1 MNKVINFFKSA
12 KGKLI
17 TGSVIGVIVV
27 FFVFFQALNIYVGSE
42 GFKKSVNSEFT
53 NATGL
58 ELGYKKMNISLEL
71 PLSVRV
77 KLEEPVVDYVNAD
90 SLFSSEK
97 LNVRMELLPLLFK
110 TVKISSLEASKL
122 RINLARTVDGEFVG
136 LQKLMPSD
144 KNQNAAS
151 TPKSSSDMFNVILHD
166 VKIAD
171 YKFVFVDAF
180 DPFLLEIVAK
190 GDNILIDNF
199 DLKKEVSA
207 RVDGKFLVNGKEH
220 FNYKADIKVNLASVM
235 KDMEGGEAAVSE
247 DNSKQEMNPVIE
259 IAKNNLRAELD
270 TKLNIKS
277 LNNINGNFKV
287 TKLSAKINDYQLPES
302 GIDIVFK
309 GHNLGINSELYVSR
323 ASVIKVNGKAD
334 FKKKVNTD
342 ITVKTSEISMVDL
355 RNFVAAIETIIP
367 GVNIKDVLVGG
378 SFLVDAKVKSS
389 ADKLDCSGYIN
400 LNRISLGYR
409 GFKPSLNNLNG
420 QIALNSN
427 GVVIDGIKANIDKS
441 PLVISGNIDNK
452 MTANI
457 TAMVPSLNLHS
468 LFESLKESK
477 NIDTESKKQ
486 IDKVK
491 SLSGVISA
499 KAILVGKLETIK
511 PKVELHL
518 SSFNIKHQDLP
529 VPVTVSSGLVSL
541 LDGKL
546 KVAIP
551 SLFLNSPSSAFNI
564 NGNVDFDDDIK
575 FNLLAKGKLYEKD
588 IAKLAGMQGLAKGVV
603 PVTVEISGTPEK
615 ISTKAVVSNSS
626 SNYLLLT
633 GFDQNTNIV
642 LDGVLENN
650 SFEIVNTGLY
660 TTNSKK
666 LLDVSGKI
674 NDLNKKQPSL
684 ADVRVHTVSPIK
696 VNLPVG
702 ISNSS
707 FLAGDLLL
715 NGVLTNPQMKGYIKV
730 QNLVLP
736 DMSVSAGVID
746 IKIENNLLSVKIPD
760 LKAKSSSLSINAQGP
775 SKFSMPYT
783 ISNVAVVSSFLNI
796 DEVGSIF
803 ASVPAAPTT
812 NTVAS
817 SASSK
822 SASASD
828 SPVLIKTGSLKVSRL
843 MLNKTEF
850 NNLTSNFSLD
860 KKYNAILSSLKTS
873 TMGGTASGKV
883 VYNLMNGAVDMSVQ
897 GSDINSDTF
906 AVKFLGMPSKTISG
920 NASAD
925 ANLKFSGVTPE
936 EITKTLNG
944 TVNITISNG
953 EMGNLGRLDFYLKAS
968 NILSNNAVSAAVN
981 KVINLSTL
989 NQTGKFNK
997 AYGTLTF
1004 SKGGNININSLKTQG
1019 PKMSLYMKGSLNDIT
1034 FNGNL
1039 QVIGRLSQDMVDAL
1053 GPLSQAAFDKV
1064 VSKLTPLTELLNIP
1078 LTGFQTT
1085 EGKADRTQ
1093 VPKLTD
1099 NSDGAGMFLVKI
1111 NGNVFKPA
1119 SVKMFKWIKDE
1130 VPQTSSSDNT
1140 TQTDSDS
1147 SSQSQTN
1154 QAGTQ
1159 TDSSADAA
1167 QTSPSSDQTQQPA
1180 QTKSN
1185 SAADKAEKIEN
1196 LIKGTKQIL
1205 LDF

>member
-77 KLEEPVVDYVNAD
+77 KLEEPIVDYVNAD

-180 DPFLLEIVAK
+180 DPFLLEIVAQ

-199 DLKKEVSA
+199 DLKKDVSA
-207 RVDGKFLVNGKEH
+207 KVDGKFLINGNEH

-546 KVAIP
+546 KVTIP

-642 LDGVLENN
+642 LDGILENN

-746 IKIENNLLSVKIPD
+746 IKIENNLLSVKVPD

-822 SASASD
+822 LASDSD

-850 NNLTSNFSLD
+850 NNLTSNFRLD

-1085 EGKADRTQ
+1085 EGKSDRAQ
-1093 VPKLTD
+1093 VPKLND

-1130 VPQTSSSDNT
+1130 VQQTSSSDT
-1140 TQTDSDS
+1140 TQSDSDS

-1154 QAGTQ
+1154 QTGTQ
-1159 TDSSADAA
+1159 TDSSADTT
-1167 QTSPSSDQTQQPA
+1167 QTVPSADQTQQSA

>member
-626 SNYLLLT
+626 LNYLLLT

-1085 EGKADRTQ
+1085 EGKSDRAQ
-1093 VPKLTD
+1093 VPKLND

-1130 VPQTSSSDNT
+1130 VQQTSSSDT
-1140 TQTDSDS
+1140 TQSDSDS

-1154 QAGTQ
+1154 QTGTQ
-1159 TDSSADAA
+1159 TDSSADTT
-1167 QTSPSSDQTQQPA
+1167 QTVPSADQTQQSA

>member
-1 MNKVINFFKSA
+1 MNKVIKFFKSA

-17 TGSVIGVIVV
+17 TGSVVGIIVV

-53 NATGL
+53 KATGL
-58 ELGYKKMNISLEL
+58 ELGYKKMNISLEF
-71 PLSVRV
+71 PLSVNV

-97 LNVRMELLPLLFK
+97 LNVRMDILPLLFK
-110 TVKISSLEASKL
+110 TVKISSLDASKL

-144 KNQNAAS
+144 KNQSAAS
-151 TPKSSSDMFNVILHD
+151 APKSSSDMFNIILHD
-166 VKIAD
+166 VKITD

-180 DPFLLEIVAK
+180 DPFLLEIVAQ

-199 DLKKEVSA
+199 DLKKDVSA
-207 RVDGKFLVNGKEH
+207 KVDGKFLINGNEH

-342 ITVKTSEISMVDL
+342 IAVKTSEISMVDL

-367 GVNIKDVLVGG
+367 GVNIRDVLVGG

-400 LNRISLGYR
+400 LNRISVGYK

-420 QIALNSN
+420 RIALNSN
-427 GVVIDGIKANIDKS
+427 GVVIDNIKANIDKS
-441 PLVISGNIDNK
+441 PLVVSGNIDNK
-452 MTANI
+452 MIANI

-477 NIDTESKKQ
+477 NIDTETKKQ

-499 KAILVGKLETIK
+499 KAILAGKLETIQ
-511 PKVELHL
+511 PKVEIRL

-529 VPVTVSSGLVSL
+529 VPLTVNNGLVSL

-546 KVAIP
+546 KVDIP
-551 SLFLNSPSSAFNI
+551 SLFLNSPSSSFNI

-575 FNLLAKGKLYEKD
+575 FNLLAKGKLNEKD
-588 IAKLAGMQGLAKGVV
+588 MAKLAGMQGLAKGSV
-603 PVTVEISGTPEK
+603 PVTFEISGTPEK

-674 NDLNKKQPSL
+674 NALNQKQPSL
-684 ADVRVHTVSPIK
+684 ANVRVHTVSPIK

-715 NGVLTNPQMKGYIKV
+715 NGVLTNPQMKGYLKV

-736 DMSVSAGVID
+736 DMGVSAGVID

-803 ASVPAAPTT
+803 ASVPASPAA

-817 SASSK
+817 SASLK
-822 SASASD
+822 SASTGD

-883 VYNLMNGAVDMSVQ
+883 VYNLMNGAVDMSVH

-944 TVNITISNG
+944 TVNITISDG

-968 NILSNNAVSAAVN
+968 NILSNNAVSAAIN

-1019 PKMSLYMKGSLNDIT
+1019 PKMSIYMKGNLNDIT

-1085 EGKADRTQ
+1085 EGKSDRAQ
-1093 VPKLTD
+1093 VPKLND

-1130 VPQTSSSDNT
+1130 VQQTSSSDT
-1140 TQTDSDS
+1140 TQPDSDS

-1154 QAGTQ
+1154 QTGTQ
-1159 TDSSADAA
+1159 TDSSADTT
-1167 QTSPSSDQTQQPA
+1167 QTGPSADQTQQSA

>member
-151 TPKSSSDMFNVILHD
+151 TPKSSADLFNVILHD

-180 DPFLLEIVAK
+180 DPFLLEIVAQ

-247 DNSKQEMNPVIE
+247 DSSKQEMNPVIE

-541 LDGKL
+541 LDGRL

-674 NDLNKKQPSL
+674 NALNQKQPSL
-684 ADVRVHTVSPIK
+684 ANVRVHTVSPIK

-746 IKIENNLLSVKIPD
+746 IKIENNLLSVKVPD

-803 ASVPAAPTT
+803 ASVPASPAA

-822 SASASD
+822 SASTGD

-850 NNLTSNFSLD
+850 NNLTSNFRLD

-1085 EGKADRTQ
+1085 EGKSDRAQ
-1093 VPKLTD
+1093 VPKLND

-1130 VPQTSSSDNT
+1130 VQQTSSSDT
-1140 TQTDSDS
+1140 TQSDSDS

-1154 QAGTQ
+1154 QTGTQ
-1159 TDSSADAA
+1159 TDSSVDTT
-1167 QTSPSSDQTQQPA
+1167 QTVPSADQTQQSA